1 MHTNTPRQYTD
12 IQVREFLTEA
22 IEARIESTRNDLDL
36 PVETLEYILDI
47 ARYILTKWKRD

>member
-12 IQVREFLTEA
+12 TQVREFLTEA
-22 IEARIESTRNDLDL
+22 IEARIESARNDLDL

-47 ARYILTKWKRD
+47 ARYILTEWKRN